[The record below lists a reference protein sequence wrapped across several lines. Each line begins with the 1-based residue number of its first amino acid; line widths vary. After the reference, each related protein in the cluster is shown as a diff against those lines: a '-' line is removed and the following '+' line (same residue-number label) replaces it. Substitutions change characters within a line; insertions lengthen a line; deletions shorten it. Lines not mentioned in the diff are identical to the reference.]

1 MDLTAVSSTI
11 NHHLPVLPN
20 ETVCLLRPENGG
32 TFVDGTLGFGG
43 HAKLLLDAGAT
54 RLIGIDQDHVAL
66 EYARSLLGSQ
76 AVCISGNFSRLRYLL
91 KPLGIG
97 KVAGILLDIGVSSMQ
112 LDDEERGF
120 SFRSD
125 GPLDMRMNFDA
136 TECAA
141 DLINS
146 LPEAELA
153 DILFRFGEERLSRR
167 IAKLIVDRRR
177 KVRFERTADLAEVV
191 TSAYPP
197 SARFKHPHP
206 ATRTFQALRIAV
218 NDELSALEQG
228 ISQSF
233 ELLAP
238 GGVLAIISFH
248 SLEDRIV
255 KNAFRLQAAE
265 QDWNILTKRPII
277 AGDEERQANPR
288 SRSAKLRAIERPAVL
303 E

>member
-1 MDLTAVSSTI
+1 MDPTAVSSTLY
-11 NHHLPVLPN
+11 HHLPVLPN
-20 ETVCLLRPENGG
+20 ETVSLLRPENGG

-43 HAKLLLDAGAT
+43 HARLLLDAGAT
-54 RLIGIDQDHVAL
+54 RLIGIDQDHIAL
-66 EYARSLLGSQ
+66 EYARTLLGSQ

-97 KVAGILLDIGVSSMQ
+97 QVAGILLDIGVSSMQ

-125 GPLDMRMNFDA
+125 GPLDMRMNLEA

-141 DLINS
+141 DLVNS

-177 KVRFERTADLAEVV
+177 KLRFERTADLAEVV

-255 KNAFRLQAAE
+255 KNAFRLQATE
-265 QDWNILTKRPII
+265 RKWNILTKRPMI